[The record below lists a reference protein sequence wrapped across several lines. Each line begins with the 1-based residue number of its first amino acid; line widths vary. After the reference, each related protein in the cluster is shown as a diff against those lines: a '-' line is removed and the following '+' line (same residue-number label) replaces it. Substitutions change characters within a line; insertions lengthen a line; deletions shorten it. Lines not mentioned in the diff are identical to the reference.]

1 MWLICDA
8 VTRSVR
14 VMKIRTNARVPH
26 VFRTPT
32 SSIRIDVRKRRFNI
46 VNFFIE
52 LIPRI
57 CVRLSVKE
65 DRISDV
71 PVIAVHIAVSG
82 RSFPNYLVLEKQ
94 RPEDSIEHE
103 LQKMTRS
110 RIAMEIKLP
119 VSFSTR
125 CSSTKRGAIIARYA
139 IIGECLRKLW
149 SASTSSTT
157 ATFGQLSMNA

>member
-8 VTRSVR
+8 VTRCVR
-14 VMKIRTNARVPH
+14 VMKIGTNPRVSH

-32 SSIRIDVRKRRFNI
+32 SSIRIDVRKCRFKI
-46 VNFFIE
+46 VDFSIE
-52 LIPRI
+52 LVPRV

-65 DRISDV
+65 DRISNV

-103 LQKMTRS
+103 LQKMTGG
-110 RIAMEIKLP
+110 RIAMEIEAAG
-119 VSFSTR
+119 FFQH
-125 CSSTKRGAIIARYA
+125 A
-139 IIGECLRKLW
+139 
-149 SASTSSTT
+149 
-157 ATFGQLSMNA
+157 M